1 MARKPFNGL
10 PSLAKFLSESSSR
23 PWWEKFLFPRR
34 FERRL
39 AERLLRVF
47 EIGFYR
53 NFTAYEL
60 ARDLGMDSID
70 GQCALDEAIRHLLLK
85 GKIEQPYPGKFCLHD
100 YRRITGVVDLSQ
112 PDKPLLI
119 SGNYRLP
126 VYILPERLLG
136 ASHGDTVSVKIR
148 RRAPHSLEA
157 EVVSVIKF
165 AQRHLV
171 GNLEV
176 LEHRAYFTPV
186 NRELFRTIVVPLNC
200 IKNAENGDRVLVE
213 LQPNGHRRETIA
225 AKVIKILGEADTE
238 YVETQ
243 TLLQRNNFAQG
254 FSPEEEE
261 AAAAIRFD
269 ITPADIASR
278 LDLRGVPTFTIDPDG
293 TKDVD
298 DALSIRPLPEGNW
311 EIGIHIADVTHYI
324 KPGSILDKHAYKYT
338 TSVYLPDRVLPLFP
352 DTVTHGC
359 SLFPGRDKLAF
370 SVLFEID
377 DKARVRSRK
386 VAKTLI
392 RSQRQFTYA
401 EAQELLDGG
410 AGEFAGELRTLYAL
424 SKKLRRGRFLNGAI
438 TFSDRPELY
447 FEFDGMGKV
456 IGVRPHKR
464 LESMKLIEEFMLL
477 ANRNVAEIA
486 ARKRMPFVYRTHGL
500 PNKRMFDELRRVAAN
515 YGHTLNGETA
525 PNSTAS
531 RTIAKSISHFLSH
544 LEGEQEEMLFINLS
558 IRSMACGKYSPVP
571 RRHFALSF
579 DHYTHFTSPIRR
591 YMDMVVHRLLTN
603 AFIDYSERTYIF
615 NYETACQHFNFMRE
629 KAKALEDAMDR
640 QKAAE
645 FLSDKVGR
653 EFEGTVTHVSPTTLS
668 VTLDDS
674 GIRGRVLLKTLL
686 DDSYELDVDQYIIQG
701 KMTGHFYRIGHKVT
715 VRVVHVDSPRAIVDF
730 VITNHKLSKKTTKL
744 FHGEWRVKSE
754 E

>member
-1 MARKPFNGL
+1 MASKPFNGL
-10 PSLAKFLSESSSR
+10 PSLSKFLSESSSR

-34 FERRL
+34 FERRI
-39 AERLLRVF
+39 AARLLRVF

-70 GQCALDEAIRHLLLK
+70 GQCAIDEAVRYLLLK

-112 PDKPLLI
+112 PDKPSLI
-119 SGNYRLP
+119 SGNYKLP
-126 VYILPERLLG
+126 VYILPERLFG
-136 ASHGDTVSVKIR
+136 ASHGDTVNVKIR
-148 RRAPHSLEA
+148 RRAQRFLEA

-165 AQRHLV
+165 AQRRLV

-176 LEHRAYFTPV
+176 LEHRAYFTPI
-186 NRELFRTIVVPLNC
+186 NRELFRTVVIPPGC
-200 IKNAENGDRVLVE
+200 IKNAEDGDRVVVE
-213 LQPNGHRRETIA
+213 LRPHGHGHETIA

-243 TLLQRNNFAQG
+243 TLLQRNNFPTD

-269 ITPADIASR
+269 ITPADISTR
-278 LDLRGVPTFTIDPDG
+278 LDLRGIPTFTIDPDG

-298 DALSIRPLPEGNW
+298 DALSIQALPNGNW
-311 EIGIHIADVTHYI
+311 AIGVHIADVTHYI
-324 KPGSILDKHAYKYT
+324 KPGSILDKRAYQYT
-338 TSVYLPDRVLPLFP
+338 TSIYLPDRVLPLFP

-359 SLFPGRDKLAF
+359 SLFAGEDKLAF

-377 DKARVRSRK
+377 NEAKVIRRK
-386 VAKTLI
+386 IAKTVI
-392 RSQRQFTYA
+392 CSQRQFTYG
-401 EAQELLDGG
+401 EAQQLMDG
-410 AGEFAGELRTLYAL
+410 ASGEFDGELRTLYTL
-424 SKKLRRGRFLNGAI
+424 SQQLRKARHADGAI

-447 FEFDGMGKV
+447 FEFDEMGKV
-456 IGVRPHKR
+456 ISVKPHKR

-486 ARKRMPFVYRTHGL
+486 ARKRMPFIFRTHGL
-500 PNKRMFDELRRVAAN
+500 PNKRMFDELRRVAMN
-515 YGHTLNGETA
+515 YGHTLRGA
-525 PNSTAS
+525 SIPNSTTS
-531 RTIAKSISHFLSH
+531 RTIAKSISNFMSQ
-544 LEGEQEEMLFINLS
+544 LEGEQEEMLFVNLS

-603 AFIDYSERTYIF
+603 AFIDRSARTNIF

-629 KAKALEDAMDR
+629 KAKALEDCMER

-645 FLSDKVGR
+645 YLSDKVGQ
-653 EFEGTVTHVSPTTLS
+653 EFEGTITHVSPTTLS
-668 VTLDDS
+668 VTLSDT
-674 GIRGRVLLKTLL
+674 GIRGRVMLKSLL
-686 DDSYELDVDQYIIQG
+686 DDCYELNTDQYIIQG
-701 KMTGHFYRIGHKVT
+701 KTTGDFYRIGHRVT
-715 VRVVHVDSPRAIVDF
+715 VRVAHVDSGRAIVDF
-730 VITNHKLSKKTTKL
+730 VITGRKLSKRAAKQDKL
-744 FHGEWRVKSE
+744 YTIDW
-754 E
+754 